1 MENRQ
6 NDISDEKILEL
17 MKSPSHAERGLRM
30 LMDKYS
36 QQLYWVIRRIV
47 YDHEDT
53 NDVLQNCLVKVYRN
67 IHTFEGRS
75 KLSTWLH
82 RIAYNEA
89 ISFYNSRKRRRASS
103 IDDEESYVGQTLS
116 SDPYFDGDEALVLLQ
131 KAIATLPDKQK
142 QVFLLRYYEEM
153 PYAQMSQMLGT
164 SEGALKASFHHA
176 VKKIEAFVANVKA

>member
-1 MENRQ
+1 
-6 NDISDEKILEL
+6 
-17 MKSPSHAERGLRM
+17 M